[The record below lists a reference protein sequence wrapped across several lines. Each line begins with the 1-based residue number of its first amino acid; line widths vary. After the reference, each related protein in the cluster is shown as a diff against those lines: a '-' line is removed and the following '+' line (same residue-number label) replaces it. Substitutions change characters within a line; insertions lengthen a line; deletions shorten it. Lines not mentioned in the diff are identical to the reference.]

1 MRNYEYF
8 GILRSNVGMR
18 IIRGCVL
25 YAENYGIYYFNNLY
39 NNEIMNSFY
48 LLFIRMINV
57 MLVAANE

>member
-8 GILRSNVGMR
+8 GILRANVGMR

-25 YAENYGIYYFNNLY
+25 YAENYGIYYFYNLY